1 LEEKLLIDIKGVIMT
16 EKQPNKNEFKD
27 DVNLQFLSRVRDDIF
42 KDPKTQAVVIV
53 KRNDDSSVYTIADEE
68 NLLLSFSS

>member
-1 LEEKLLIDIKGVIMT
+1 MT
-16 EKQPNKNEFKD
+16 EKQQNENEFKY
-27 DVNLQFLSRVRDDIF
+27 DVNLQFLSKVRDDVF

-53 KRNDDSSVYTIADEE
+53 KRNEDSSVFTVADEE

>member
-1 LEEKLLIDIKGVIMT
+1 MT

>member
-1 LEEKLLIDIKGVIMT
+1 MT
-16 EKQPNKNEFKD
+16 EKQSNKNEFKD
-27 DVNLQFLSRVRDDIF
+27 DVNLQFLSKVRDDVF